1 MGDRRIIIYTTIVL
15 LFLILRNN
23 KTCTEILNKINIR
36 LLFINKVNFSLL
48 RKYLFSYHFSTNK
61 GVYFYGC

>member
-48 RKYLFSYHFSTNK
+48 RKYLFSYHSTNK